1 MAQQESI
8 IELKNK
14 INILEKD
21 VLNIKNEVND
31 VKKILFCINIIQP

>member
-1 MAQQESI
+1 MAQQQSI

-21 VLNIKNEVND
+21 VLNIKNEVMML
-31 VKKILFCINIIQP
+31 KKI